1 MPITNGVTF
10 TSFSLSFCAMTH
22 GSLSQDSSPSVIRMI
37 KFLPSL
43 DGKSPAA
50 ASKDLAMGVAP
61 FADTLV
67 KLKSYYSDNIV
78 DQRFPDWNFFTSN
91 NSSAYS

>member
-1 MPITNGVTF
+1 
-10 TSFSLSFCAMTH
+10 MTH

-61 FADTLV
+61 FADKNL
-67 KLKSYYSDNIV
+67 I
-78 DQRFPDWNFFTSN
+78 FFLIASMVFLPKGTSN
-91 NSSAYS
+91 LVSLQSCDMLLTAD